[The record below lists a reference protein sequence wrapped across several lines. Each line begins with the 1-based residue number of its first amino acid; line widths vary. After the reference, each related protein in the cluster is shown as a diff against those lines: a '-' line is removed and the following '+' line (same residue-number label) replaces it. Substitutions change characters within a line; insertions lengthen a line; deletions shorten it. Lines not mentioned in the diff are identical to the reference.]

1 MAYNLGTAQGQIR
14 VEYDSTGMR
23 RYRDDTGR
31 FVSEAE
37 AMQRMMGRTDNAASR
52 NTSSMGR
59 LGGALRALGKGF
71 LVMTK
76 YVTIASVAIQS
87 LASSAHLIAG
97 ILAAIAPAVGAG
109 LALLPGII
117 LAAVSAMLV
126 LKAAMAGV
134 GDALKAAVSGDAAK
148 LAEATKGLA
157 PNAAAFAVAVGVAT
171 KALKPMQ
178 QAIQN
183 ATFAGL
189 AGQVPG
195 ITAGLKSVQAQA
207 VGVGTSFSGIANQF
221 GKFLQSSAFVD
232 AVRASLQTVKGILD
246 SITPGILPLL
256 TGFANLAKHGLD
268 MVTAFSGAGAALG
281 KFGDFLGKFDIA
293 GAFQKAGEALS
304 PLIALAKD
312 LGAILSTVFSAFSG
326 PAGNALGL
334 IGELVA
340 KVADFARS
348 QAGVEAFNALGRAIS
363 AIAGSAGDVLLSLLE
378 ALGPAVAAIAPLFT
392 VLGRVLGSV
401 LTTAIAAL
409 APLVLE
415 LAQALNASLGPILP
429 VIGDA
434 LRVVIAA
441 LQPLLGTLISGLTP
455 VLIALSPVISALA
468 TALGGMLAAALE
480 QITPILAELMPV
492 FLNLAEQVG
501 PQLVL
506 LIGNLAKGFI
516 AAAPAMFPMINLLV
530 GSLVPVLNVVIP
542 LLSYFIAGLATL
554 IGWLAAIIGPIASF
568 IGAFIQASQISAIIT
583 AVFNTVRTVVE
594 NVIRGA
600 VQFVQQ
606 GIAGMKV
613 AFSSLASAAVSVGQT
628 FNNIKQAIINGLT
641 QALGAVARFP
651 GQVASAL
658 SGMGSLLFGAGQ
670 DLINGFI
677 NGIRSMAGR
686 AAQAARD
693 AVAAVPA
700 AIKGALGIS
709 SPSKVAAALGREVPR
724 GLALGILDT
733 MDLIRRAAETAAAQ
747 VTIGL
752 PRDFSASVSSAVTA
766 SFGAG
771 NGTSSAPSPAP
782 AASAA
787 AGTVINQTVNAPQNM
802 SPSEVARLA
811 AARLA
816 LTISTGA
823 VAPAV

>member
-1 MAYNLGTAQGQIR
+1 MSYNLGTAQGQIR
-14 VEYDSTGMR
+14 VEYDSSGMR

-37 AMQRMMGRTDNAASR
+37 AMQRMMGRTDSAADR
-52 NTSSMGR
+52 NHSSLGR
-59 LGGALRALGKGF
+59 LGGALRAVGKGF

-76 YVTIASVAIQS
+76 YITIGSVAIQS
-87 LASSAHLIAG
+87 LVSAIHVLG
-97 ILAAIAPAVGAG
+97 PLLAALGPAVGAG
-109 LALLPGII
+109 LALLPAVVIS
-117 LAAVSAMLV
+117 AVSAIGV
-126 LKAAMAGV
+126 LKAALSGV

-157 PNAAAFAVAVGVAT
+157 PNAAAFAVAVGAAT

-178 QAIQN
+178 QAIQQ

-189 AGQVPG
+189 AAQVPG
-195 ITAGLKSVQAQA
+195 IAAGLKTVQDQA
-207 VGVGTSFSGIANQF
+207 AGLGTSFSGVANQF
-221 GKFLQSSAFVD
+221 GKFLQGSAFIN
-232 AVRASLQTVKGILD
+232 AVRLSLQTVKAILD
-246 SITPGILPLL
+246 SIVPGILPLL
-256 TGFANLAKHGLD
+256 NGFATLAKHGLELVSVFD
-268 MVTAFSGAGAALG
+268 GAGAAMAKLGGFLGKFDLAAAFAGAGAAL
-281 KFGDFLGKFDIA
+281 A
-293 GAFQKAGEALS
+293 
-304 PLIALAKD
+304 PLISLAKD
-312 LGAILSTVFSAFSG
+312 LGAILSTVFGAFSG

-340 KVADFARS
+340 KVAEFARS

-363 AIAGSAGDVLLSLLE
+363 AIAGSAGDVLLSLLT

-415 LAQALNASLGPILP
+415 LAQALNAALGPILP

-455 VLIALSPVISALA
+455 VLIALSPIIGALA
-468 TALGGMLAAALE
+468 TALGDMLAAALG
-480 QITPILAELMPV
+480 QITPIIAQLMPV

-530 GSLVPVLNVVIP
+530 GALVPVLNVVIP

-554 IGWLAAIIGPIASF
+554 IGWLAAIIGPIANF

-613 AFSSLASAAVSVGQT
+613 AFSSLASAAVSVGTT
-628 FNNIKQAIINGLT
+628 FNAIKQAIINGLT
-641 QALGAVARFP
+641 SALGAVARFP

-677 NGIRSMAGR
+677 AGIRSMAG
-686 AAQAARD
+686 AAAAAARA
-693 AVAAVPA
+693 AVAAVPG

-733 MDLIRRAAETAAAQ
+733 MDLIRRAAETAAGQ
-747 VTIGL
+747 VTLGL

-766 SFGAG
+766 TLGAG
-771 NGTSSAPSPAP
+771 NGTSSPVAPSVPAP
-782 AASAA
+782 VA

-823 VAPAV
+823 VAPAI